1 MMAKLKM
8 ETWCQNKIEWKLCF
22 LLKWWKFWWNMKSD
36 VFYRMLFGMLT
47 RKPFFLS
54 CLILILNIERLWTAI
69 SYMCLHQENMENC
82 WEFSNQIECSK
93 NRSALTIFSICRKV
107 DSWRVVKCATC
118 SRCRRQSN
126 ACKQL
131 PVQVIISIQLGSH
144 KTARIALCLS
154 WFPVFYCCCRVTQV
168 RTRSFKAFDCCTDV
182 QTRWYCL
189 TL

>member
-1 MMAKLKM
+1 MVNEGVVIVYL
-8 ETWCQNKIEWKLCF
+8 
-22 LLKWWKFWWNMKSD
+22 
-36 VFYRMLFGMLT
+36 VRYRRMGRCTLSWRLNVIRSFPENESLFARNFMPKC
-47 RKPFFLS
+47 R
-54 CLILILNIERLWTAI
+54 
-69 SYMCLHQENMENC
+69 
-82 WEFSNQIECSK
+82 QIECSK